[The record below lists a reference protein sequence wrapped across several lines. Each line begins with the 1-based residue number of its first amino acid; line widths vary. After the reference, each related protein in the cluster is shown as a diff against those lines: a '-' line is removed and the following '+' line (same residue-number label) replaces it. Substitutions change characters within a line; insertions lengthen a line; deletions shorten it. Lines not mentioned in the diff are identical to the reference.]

1 MEKKLLKTFI
11 DLYNYDSEIETWSLE
26 KFKENPPRLYRL
38 QIINALMNAL
48 EIHCSYINFK
58 NGCFIS
64 DIQAE
69 RWDNFKESNKFLSK
83 IKSKSNIATKKSSE
97 ISAIFCSLLHYR
109 LLAQKIVTC
118 NDNIYAASAEFNL
131 FSKLMNNPNKLLIK
145 DLKKIEKVLQFCI
158 NPKKIK
164 CNKSKLIDI
173 YNFPDV
179 DLNEI
184 DLEWM

>member
-1 MEKKLLKTFI
+1 MEKKLLKNFI

-38 QIINALMNAL
+38 QIIIALMNAL
-48 EIHCSYINFK
+48 EIHCSYIDFK

-69 RWDNFKESNKFLSK
+69 RWDHFKESNKFLRK
-83 IKSKSNIATKKSSE
+83 IKSKSNIVTIKSSG
-97 ISAIFCSLLHYR
+97 IITIFNSLMHYR
-109 LLAQKIVTC
+109 LLAQKLVTC

-164 CNKSKLIDI
+164 CNKSKLIDS